1 METAFFWRWWLE
13 QEENGAIQNYTKAL
27 VASGQLEFVGGGW
40 SMNDEGAAHY
50 VAITDNME
58 LGFRLLKDT
67 FGDCGVPRV
76 MGMKTPL

>member
-1 METAFFWRWWLE
+1 MCRYIQVETAFFWRWWLE
-13 QEENGAIQNYTKAL
+13 QEPGGAIQNYTKSL
-27 VASGQLEFVGGGW
+27 VESGQLEFVGGGW

-50 VAITDNME
+50 VAIVDNME

-76 MGMKTPL
+76 K